1 MNELKEEYYQWMYTL
16 ICNDTAKGPTFHKL
30 MRYLQDIT
38 FIPTI
43 SGDSSRYVAG
53 INFRKRFGYEYGYS
67 RHYIEDN
74 LVEPLG
80 DCRVFEMMVSL
91 AFTIEE
97 RIMDDHEFGNRTGQ
111 WFWNMIVSLGLGSMD
126 DSNFSQQYV
135 DDVIDR
141 FIYRKYSPN
150 GKGGLFTL
158 YNTTDDLTQVPIWEQ
173 AMWYLNENFDF
184 TV

>member
-30 MRYLQDIT
+30 MRYLQEII

-43 SGDSSRYVAG
+43 PEDINRTVAG
-53 INFRKRFGYEYGYS
+53 VDFRYRFGYENEYS
-67 RHYIEDN
+67 RYYIQSN
-74 LVEPLG
+74 LVDPIG
-80 DCRVFEMMVSL
+80 DCRIFEMMVSL

-97 RIMDDHEFGNRTGQ
+97 HIMDDCEYGDRTGQ

-135 DDVIDR
+135 DEVIDR
-141 FIYRKYSPN
+141 FIYREYCPN

-158 YNTTDDLTQVPIWEQ
+158 YNTTDDLRQIPIWEQ

-184 TV
+184 TI